1 MYSLFQIFKKLPPV
15 KNLNKNGANFSKLAR
30 RGDFS
35 NEIFNAHNSAYFY
48 LNIELEQEIRDCVV

>member
-1 MYSLFQIFKKLPPV
+1 LPPV

>member
-15 KNLNKNGANFSKLAR
+15 KNLNKNGAKFSKLAR

-35 NEIFNAHNSAYFY
+35 NEILNAHITLHIS
-48 LNIELEQEIRDCVV
+48 ISI